1 MKQFTTSSDAGSVK
15 VGNENFTV
23 LIPNGYGDGLTNVYV
38 LEENENICDFTKE
51 ANYFTRIEGTFN
63 IYDDDCW
70 KDPTALITLKGG
82 YSAWYFNGEVWL
94 KKEE

>member
-1 MKQFTTSSDAGSVK
+1 MKQFTTGSDAGSVK

-38 LEENENICDFTKE
+38 LEENEDICDFTKK
-51 ANYFTRIEGTFN
+51 AKYFTAVEGTFN
-63 IYDDDCW
+63 LYDDDCI
-70 KDPTALITLKGG
+70 KDATVLITLTGW
-82 YSAWYFNGEVWL
+82 YSAWYYNGEVWL